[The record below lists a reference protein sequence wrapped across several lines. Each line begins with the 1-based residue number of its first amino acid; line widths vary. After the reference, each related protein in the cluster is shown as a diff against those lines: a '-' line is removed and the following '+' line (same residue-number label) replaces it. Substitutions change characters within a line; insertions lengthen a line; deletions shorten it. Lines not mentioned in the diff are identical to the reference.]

1 MMQQISLSYLDQE
14 FDKIALFSSAPRIT
28 KKEIIEVFAGLPEVS
43 VFALVDAISAKDAQK
58 ALALLVRQLSDGTYF
73 TVLLALLA
81 RHVRQLWQARLLMAQ
96 GVRGRALAKPLEL
109 NPFIAEKLGQAAR
122 RFSDAQLKD
131 AYLSLVDADYLMK
144 TGQGGNEL
152 LEHIII
158 GLCA

>member
-1 MMQQISLSYLDQE
+1 
-14 FDKIALFSSAPRIT
+14 
-28 KKEIIEVFAGLPEVS
+28 
-43 VFALVDAISAKDAQK
+43 
-58 ALALLVRQLSDGTYF
+58 
-73 TVLLALLA
+73 
-81 RHVRQLWQARLLMAQ
+81 MAQ

-131 AYLSLVDADYLMK
+131 AYLSIVDADYLMK